1 MTVEQRRFEF
11 LLRAET
17 PISHAQETFG
27 NTQTIMRSQI
37 IQPDGSRVNVPIIT
51 GDTMRHGLRES
62 AAWLLLEAAGIAE
75 NRLTEAALR
84 LLFAGGMVTGSSG
97 SAVSLDA
104 YRKLVELIP
113 PLALLGGCASN
124 RVLPG
129 RLAVDQA
136 VLVCA
141 ETVQFLP
148 QWVREYMGEMAVSSC
163 RAHVEHVQRVR
174 MDPTLDPGKRGL
186 LTEAER
192 AVVEGRL
199 LASEEAST
207 AQDAVAASETKSS
220 MMPFSYERV
229 AQGSMF
235 FWGIT
240 VTSFSALDMDTFT
253 AMVGTFLRRAVV
265 GGKKGTGHGLLKP
278 VKAQDV
284 ILASF
289 TERSESLEIEPTKKV
304 GELFRSHVAE
314 RAAAIG
320 ELLQTV
326 AA

>member
-1 MTVEQRRFEF
+1 MQQRRFEF

-27 NTQTIMRSQI
+27 NTQTIMRSVV

-75 NRLTEAALR
+75 NKLTEAALR

-97 SAVSLDA
+97 SGVSLDA
-104 YRKLVELIP
+104 YRRLVELIP

-136 VLVCA
+136 VLVCT
-141 ETVQFLP
+141 ETVQFMP
-148 QWVREYMGEMAVSSC
+148 PWVREYIGETRVNSC
-163 RAHVEHVQRVR
+163 RAHVENVQRVR

-186 LTEAER
+186 LLESER

-199 LASEEAST
+199 LSSEEAST
-207 AQDAVAASETKSS
+207 AGDAKAAQETKSS
-220 MMPFSYERV
+220 MMPFTYERV
-229 AQGSMF
+229 AQGSLF

-240 VTSFSALDMDTFT
+240 VTSFSDLDMDTFT
-253 AMVGTFLRRAVV
+253 AMVGTFLRRAIV

-284 ILASF
+284 RLANF
-289 TERSESLEIEPTKKV
+289 TERSESLEIEPAKRV
-304 GELFRSHVAE
+304 GDLFRAHVAE
-314 RAAAIG
+314 RKQAIG
-320 ELLQTV
+320 DLLATV

>member
-1 MTVEQRRFEF
+1 MEQRRFEF
-11 LLRAET
+11 LLRADS

-27 NTQTIMRSQI
+27 NTQTIMRSRI
-37 IQPDGSRVNVPIIT
+37 IRPDGSRVNVPIIT

-104 YRKLVELIP
+104 YRRLVELIP

-129 RLAVDQA
+129 RLHVDQA
-136 VLVCA
+136 VLVCT
-141 ETVQFLP
+141 ETEPFLP
-148 QWVREYMGEMAVSSC
+148 AWVREFLGPRKVTSC

-207 AQDAVAASETKSS
+207 AGDALAASETKGS
-220 MMPFSYERV
+220 MMPFSYERI
-229 AQGSMF
+229 AHGSLF

-240 VTSFSALDMDTFT
+240 VTSFSDLDMDTFT
-253 AMVGTFLRRAVV
+253 AMVGTFLRRAIV
-265 GGKKGTGHGLLKP
+265 GGKKGTGHGLLTP
-278 VKAQDV
+278 IKAQDV
-284 ILASF
+284 RLANF
-289 TERSESLEIEPTKKV
+289 TERSESLEIEPAKKV
-304 GELFRSHVAE
+304 GELFRAHVAE